1 MGTLPRVTLLLLLGA
16 QLPAPVAAPE
26 VLKTVVRREGVDV
39 EGAVFTG
46 KDLRGA
52 RFTSVRAP
60 NAVLEGVDL
69 RASQFMHV
77 DLRRANL
84 QRTRGNGAVW
94 MAVDLRSADLRDAQ
108 WEGLVCLGCRW
119 DGARINAG
127 SVLPR
132 DLPVDIRMRLLQVNP

>member
-1 MGTLPRVTLLLLLGA
+1 MGGLTRVTLLLLLGA
-16 QLPAPVAAPE
+16 QVPGPE
-26 VLKTVVRREGVDV
+26 VLKTVIRREGVDV

-52 RFTSVRAP
+52 QFISVRAP
-60 NAVLEGVDL
+60 NAVLDGVDL
-69 RASQFMHV
+69 RASQFTHV

-94 MAVDLRSADLRDAQ
+94 TAVDLRSADLRDAQ
-108 WEGLVCLGCRW
+108 WEDLVCLGCRW

-127 SVLPR
+127 TVLPR
-132 DLPVDIRMRLLQVNP
+132 DLPAPLRQRLLRVDP